1 MSKLKKNELIQK
13 IMTKN
18 PVTIE
23 KRTKISEA
31 AKLLLEKKMHH
42 LPVVSGEKIIGMF
55 SYTDLMRLDFSD
67 SFGQD
72 QREVLAT
79 LDSSK
84 SIEEVMAK
92 DLVTIKERDTV
103 QSAAKLL
110 CDGRNFHS
118 LPVLNQDGKLS
129 GIVTSTDI
137 IRFLAEL

>member
-1 MSKLKKNELIQK
+1 MRKLLKEELIRLKVPGNWDHITNQ
-13 IMTKN
+13 
-18 PVTIE
+18 
-23 KRTKISEA
+23 
-31 AKLLLEKKMHH
+31 
-42 LPVVSGEKIIGMF
+42 IGMF